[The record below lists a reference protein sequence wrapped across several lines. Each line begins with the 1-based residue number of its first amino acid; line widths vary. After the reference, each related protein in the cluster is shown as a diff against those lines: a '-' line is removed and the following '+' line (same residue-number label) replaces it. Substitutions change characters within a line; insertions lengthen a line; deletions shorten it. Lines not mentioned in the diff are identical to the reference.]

1 LNEKLVEL
9 SVTPTYSAVG
19 PNEASFTLILRRS
32 MLAPPAIAIATIP
45 SGAGISRQLIET
57 ATNGECVLNSTE
69 I

>member
-1 LNEKLVEL
+1 
-9 SVTPTYSAVG
+9 
-19 PNEASFTLILRRS
+19 